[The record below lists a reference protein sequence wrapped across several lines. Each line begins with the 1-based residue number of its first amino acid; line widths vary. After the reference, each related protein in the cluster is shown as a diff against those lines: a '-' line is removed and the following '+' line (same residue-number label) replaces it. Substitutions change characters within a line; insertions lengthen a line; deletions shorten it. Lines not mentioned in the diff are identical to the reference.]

1 MSRQPKSQS
10 PIQPLR
16 FRKLVDLSHPLY
28 PGMPGWPTQPSLR
41 YEMIKIAAR
50 DTYTLTMITR
60 MVTHTGTHI
69 DAPAH
74 FLPAGKTVDQLHLDS
89 YYGEGTVIDLSRKNA
104 AEEITKE
111 DLKEHENDLRRDE
124 VVVIRTG
131 WDKKLG
137 MTPEYLFEW
146 PYLGV
151 ESAQYLVSKKIRAVG
166 IDALSIGG
174 WNETVP
180 AHGPL
185 AKSSPTD
192 THKILLSASIVIIEV
207 LANLE
212 QVLEGKDSASAFFL
226 FAPLNFVNAEGSPTR
241 ALAFLQ

>member
-1 MSRQPKSQS
+1 MSNHPS
-10 PIQPLR
+10 PRSSPGLR
-16 FRKLVDLSHPLY
+16 FKKIVDLSHPLY
-28 PGMPGWPTQPSLR
+28 PGMPGWPTQPSLS
-41 YEMIKIAAR
+41 YEAIKIAAR
-50 DTYTLTMITR
+50 DGYTLTLINR

-74 FLPAGKTVDQLHLDS
+74 FLPAGKTVDQLPLDS
-89 YYGEGTVIDLSRKNA
+89 YYGEGTVIDLSRKKA
-104 AEEITKE
+104 SEEITRQ
-111 DLKEHENDLRRDE
+111 DLKEHDADIRNGE
-124 VVVIRTG
+124 VLVIRTG
-131 WDKKLG
+131 WDKKWGL
-137 MTPEYLFEW
+137 THEYLFEW

-151 ESAQYLVSKKIRAVG
+151 ESARYLVSKKIRAVG

-180 AHGPL
+180 AQGPT

-192 THKILLSASIVIIEV
+192 THKILLAANVVIIEA

-212 QVLEGKDSASAFFL
+212 QVLDGRESAKAFFL

-241 ALAFLQ
+241 AVAFLQ